1 MQINKIIFNFMNV
14 IILGILFN
22 LFQKKLGIDLNSI
35 FPQDLIEKIPINLVD
50 NQNALYF
57 IIFLIV
63 TTLISLNK
71 TRKENE
77 EDMKKVE

>member
-1 MQINKIIFNFMNV
+1 MLYDKTLLYFFYFE
-14 IILGILFN
+14 FN
-22 LFQKKLGIDLNSI
+22 LIQKKLGIDLNSI

-57 IIFLIV
+57 IIFLIL
-63 TTLISLNK
+63 TTLITLNK

>member
-1 MQINKIIFNFMNV
+1 MNV

-57 IIFLIV
+57 IIFLIL
-63 TTLISLNK
+63 TTLITLNK